1 MKQHLKT
8 ITLQE
13 LAQTLGVTLR
23 GDSQCS
29 VSGLA
34 KLEYAVPGQLSFL
47 THQHYRK
54 FLSSTKASAVILSPE
69 EANECPVSVLITDN
83 PRLTLAKAAEI
94 FEQESR
100 PDPGIH
106 PTAVIHNGC
115 QIPTSVSIGA
125 FCVLGENVVLGEKVI
140 IESGTIIGDN
150 CVIQENSHLKPRVTL
165 YSNITLGA
173 RCLIHSGVVIGA
185 DGFGYAQDE
194 GRWIK
199 MPHLG
204 GVCIGNGVE
213 IGANTTIDRGVLD
226 DTILGDGVIID
237 NLVQIG
243 HNVVIGDRTAIA
255 GCAAIAGSTHI
266 GKDCLIGGGVGI
278 LGHLQ
283 IADKVYIT
291 AGSGVNHSLKEAGV
305 YSSGMPAKPN
315 TLWRKNIARF
325 QYLDDMARRLRA
337 LENNIGITVRKTEVE

>member
-13 LAQTLGVTLR
+13 LASLLGVTLR
-23 GDSQCS
+23 GDPQCS
-29 VSGLA
+29 VFGLA
-34 KLEYAVPGQLSFL
+34 KLECATAGQLSFL
-47 THQHYRK
+47 THQNYRK
-54 FLSSTKASAVILSPE
+54 FLVCTKASAVILKPE
-69 EANECPVSVLITDN
+69 EAEECPVSVLITDN

-94 FEQESR
+94 FEQEAR
-100 PDPGIH
+100 PLPGIH
-106 PTAVIHNGC
+106 PTAIIQKGC
-115 QIPTSVSIGA
+115 RIPETVSIGPY
-125 FCVLGENVVLGEKVI
+125 CVLGENVVLGERVI

-150 CVIQENSHLKPRVTL
+150 CIIQDESHLKPRVTL
-165 YSNITLGA
+165 YNNVTLGT
-173 RCLIHSGVVIGA
+173 RCLVHSGAVIGS
-185 DGFGYAQDE
+185 DGFGYAQEE

-204 GVCIGNGVE
+204 GVCIGNSAE

-266 GKDCLIGGGVGI
+266 GKECLIGGGVGI
-278 LGHLQ
+278 VGHLQ
-283 IADKVYIT
+283 IGDKVYIT

-305 YSSGMPAKPN
+305 YSSGMPAKAN
-315 TLWRKNIARF
+315 ALWRKNIARF
-325 QYLDDMARRLRA
+325 HHLDEMARRLRA
-337 LENNIGITVRKTEVE
+337 LENKVGITVRKMEVE